1 VVGWFVA
8 RIIQKIVTS
17 LLAAAG
23 VDRLGDRVGLSQ
35 VLGGQTLSGVL
46 GTVVYILILLP
57 VLISALNALQIAAV
71 TGPATN
77 MLNTILAAIP
87 NIFAAAVVLFI
98 SYVVG
103 RLAAGLVANL
113 LAGIGFNSLPA
124 RLGMAR
130 ATPTV
135 GQRTPADLV
144 GSLVL
149 IAIMLFASV
158 EAARLLGFGALAD
171 LLAQFIQLGGQI
183 ILGLIVF
190 GIGLYLANLAANMIE
205 SSGATNA
212 RLLAWAARVAIL
224 VLSGAMALR
233 QMGIANEIVNL
244 AFALLL
250 GAIAVAAA
258 LAFGLGGRETAGRE
272 LETWVNRVKS
282 QELLADTPAST
293 PGLPGTARGQT
304 VPPPPSSR
312 AEPPPP

>member
-1 VVGWFVA
+1 
-8 RIIQKIVTS
+8 
-17 LLAAAG
+17 
-23 VDRLGDRVGLSQ
+23 
-35 VLGGQTLSGVL
+35 
-46 GTVVYILILLP
+46 
-57 VLISALNALQIAAV
+57 
-71 TGPATN
+71 
-77 MLNTILAAIP
+77 
-87 NIFAAAVVLFI
+87 
-98 SYVVG
+98 
-103 RLAAGLVANL
+103 
-113 LAGIGFNSLPA
+113 
-124 RLGMAR
+124 
-130 ATPTV
+130 
-135 GQRTPADLV
+135 
-144 GSLVL
+144 
-149 IAIMLFASV
+149 MLFASV